1 MSTTIQPTVS
11 HTPVMVQEVLQALA
25 VQPGGRYVDC
35 SVGGGG
41 HAEAILD
48 LASPGGL
55 LLGIDADPRALQI
68 AHSRLARFGDAV
80 LLVEGNFRDVQTI
93 CRSHGFAP
101 VHGILFDLG
110 LSSLQLAD
118 EGRGFSFQVEA
129 PLDMRFSPQQ
139 TVTAADIVNTYPQE
153 ALADILW
160 RYGQEP
166 HSRRVAR
173 RIVRERPLETTTQLA
188 KVVEKSVGR
197 GHRRLHPATRIFQ
210 ALRIAVNQELENL
223 SAALEGSRD
232 LLGYGGRLVAIS
244 FHSLEDAIVKNFFR
258 QESRDCI
265 CPPDV
270 PVCVC
275 DHKASLKLVTRG
287 ATRPTPDEVAA
298 NPRSRSGRLRV
309 AERL

>member
-1 MSTTIQPTVS
+1 
-11 HTPVMVQEVLQALA
+11 MVEQVLQALA
-25 VQPGGRYVDC
+25 IQPGGRYVDC
-35 SVGGGG
+35 TVGGGG
-41 HAEAILD
+41 HAEAILE
-48 LASPGGL
+48 AAAPGGL
-55 LLGIDADPRALQI
+55 LLGIDADPRALQT

-101 VHGILFDLG
+101 VHGVLFDLG
-110 LSSLQLAD
+110 LSSLQLAE

-139 TVTAADIVNTYPQE
+139 AVTAADIVNTYADE
-153 ALADILW
+153 ALANLLW

-166 HSRRVAR
+166 HSRRIAR
-173 RIVRERPLETTTQLA
+173 RIVRERPLETTTELA
-188 KVVEKSVGR
+188 KTVEEAVGR
-197 GHRRLHPATRIFQ
+197 GHRRIHPATRTFQ

-223 SAALEGSRD
+223 SAALEGSLD

-270 PVCVC
+270 PACVC
-275 DHKASLKLVTRG
+275 GHKASLKLVMRG
-287 ATRPTPDEVAA
+287 AIRPTPAEVAA
-298 NPRSRSGRLRV
+298 NPRCRSARLRV